1 MMSKDLGKI
10 AGYPNRNPGS
20 FEQPEGL
27 ILTTAEYQLDGS
39 TTWCAVSLEHAT
51 KASGRKTGTT
61 FSCLD
66 FKQVSS
72 HPRQT
77 IRFVADAATIGPSD
91 DLECPIEQDATPFR
105 GGFECNAQ
113 TARHS
118 AAPHILGVE
127 SVQGQQQR
135 TNSQSATL
143 WGNLV

>member
-1 MMSKDLGKI
+1 MMSKDLGEM

-66 FKQVSS
+66 FKRVSS
-72 HPRQT
+72 HPRQA
-77 IRFVADAATIGPSD
+77 IRFDADPATIGPSD
-91 DLECPIEQDATPFR
+91 DLECPIDQDATPFR
-105 GGFECNAQ
+105 DGFECNAQ

-118 AAPHILGVE
+118 AAPHISGAD
-127 SVQGQQQR
+127 SVQGRPQQIHRQLPTPR
-135 TNSQSATL
+135 
-143 WGNLV
+143 GNLV